1 MSPVSLRDTIRNS
14 QQKRKHF
21 SWNGV
26 EIYIKDNIT
35 SKDFTIKQVLEEI
48 SRAIPKKFLYNL
60 DSIYVGDFEF
70 LNKRQ
75 VQAVYENSSIFVTN
89 NQDSI
94 EDMADDII
102 HEIAHSVEE
111 TEKHFIYADGLMERE
126 FISKRKKMYEVLQAE
141 GYEVELMSFL
151 EAGYSQSFDQFLHTE
166 VGYPVLEVLTS
177 NLFYSPYA
185 STSLREYFAN
195 GFEAYYY
202 YRDGHVLSKISPVL
216 CDKIVNLIKE
226 EEHEIRK
233 NN

>member
-1 MSPVSLRDTIRNS
+1 M
-14 QQKRKHF
+14 
-21 SWNGV
+21 
-26 EIYIKDNIT
+26 
-35 SKDFTIKQVLEEI
+35 LEEI
-48 SRAIPKKFLYNL
+48 SRAIPRKFLYNL
-60 DSIYVGDFEF
+60 DSIYVGDFDF

-111 TEKHFIYADGLMERE
+111 TEKRFIYSDGLMERE
-126 FISKRKKMYEVLQAE
+126 FISKRKKMYEILQAE
-141 GYEVELMSFL
+141 GYKVELISFL
-151 EAGYSQSFDQFLHTE
+151 ETEYSQSFDQFLHAE
-166 VGYPVLEVLTS
+166 VGYPVLEVLIS

-216 CDKIVNLIKE
+216 CDRIVNLKKE
-226 EEHEIRK
+226 EEYEIRK
-233 NN
+233 DN